1 LLRDR
6 DDILAEVRQRLVQ
19 AQQLS
24 KRYYDAGHRDMELAV
39 GIGCGCAFYI
49 GPCSPWSHAQK
60 GSSALA
66 MPDRSESWSAS
77 ARWHTGWSYQ
87 REPACT
93 TYFMWASSSATRVNR
108 RSSVRGYPLSRMV
121 DYYRRR

>member
-1 LLRDR
+1 LCDR

-24 KRYYDAGHRDMELAV
+24 KRYYDTGHRDMELAV
-39 GIGCGCAFYI
+39 GDWVWLRFLHRPMQSLEPRA
-49 GPCSPWSHAQK
+49 K
-60 GSSALA
+60 GKLGLA
-66 MPDRSESWSAS
+66 TSDCSESWSAS

-93 TYFMWASSSATRVNR
+93 TYFMWASSSATRVDR
-108 RSSVRGYPLSRMV
+108 RSSVWGYPLSRMA